1 MYTYTM
7 PKKPKPRVRVQV
19 YLDADQHAALKR
31 LRVET
36 RVKVSDYIREGAD
49 LVLKKYHKRK

>member
-1 MYTYTM
+1 M
-7 PKKPKPRVRVQV
+7 PRKPKPRVRVQV

-31 LRVET
+31 LSAET

-49 LVLKKYHKRK
+49 AVLKKYRKRK